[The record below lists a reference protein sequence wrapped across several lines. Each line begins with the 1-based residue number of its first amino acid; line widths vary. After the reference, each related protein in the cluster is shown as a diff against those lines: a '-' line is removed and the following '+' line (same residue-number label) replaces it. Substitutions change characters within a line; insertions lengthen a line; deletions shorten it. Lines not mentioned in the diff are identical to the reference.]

1 MNETVKITPPAD
13 FSAIM
18 ADIQKANEQHGI
30 DFRGKSYLEV
40 SKRVE
45 VFRKHYGMTAGIVT
59 EVLHL
64 GVVQGD
70 TVAIRASI
78 TNTDGRTVA
87 TGTASEVIGQGN
99 VNRAS
104 ALENAETSA
113 IGRALAT
120 LGLHGGEFASLNEM
134 AAIGHKPENRSAQGL
149 ADAWEDAVMDG
160 LPDDPSAETLAG
172 AYADQMEADV
182 KGYKSEDGLNGYMR
196 RKGSIVRFIEEHSP
210 EHHSQLRAAVLAHRE
225 ALTKG

>member
-1 MNETVKITPPAD
+1 MTD
-13 FSAIM
+13 FTAVM
-18 ADIQKANEQHGI
+18 AEIKEANEKHGI

-40 SKRVE
+40 AKRVE
-45 VFRKHYGMTAGIVT
+45 IFRKHYGMKAGIST

-64 GVVQGD
+64 GMTQGEP
-70 TVAIRASI
+70 VAIRAAISFEDRI
-78 TNTDGRTVA
+78 VA

-134 AAIGHKPENRSAQGL
+134 AAIGTKPENMTGTALR
-149 ADAWEDAVMDG
+149 DAWEDGILDS
-160 LPDDPSAETLAG
+160 LHENPTEAELAN
-172 AYADQMEADV
+172 AYALQMDTDV
-182 KGYKSEDGLNGYMR
+182 EGYKSAKGVEGYMR
-196 RKGSIVRFIEEHSP
+196 KHQSHLDFMSQHQP
-210 EHHSQLRAAVLAHRE
+210 EAYSKLRSKAWAKMQELSGEKAA
-225 ALTKG
+225 